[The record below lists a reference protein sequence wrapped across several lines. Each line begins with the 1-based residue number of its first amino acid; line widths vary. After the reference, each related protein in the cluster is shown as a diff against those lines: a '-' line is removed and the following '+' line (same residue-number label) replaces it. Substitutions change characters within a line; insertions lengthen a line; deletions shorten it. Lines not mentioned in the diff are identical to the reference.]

1 MRVGAA
7 RRRVRLPERLHI
19 GGRAGNTR
27 LQHRPVGPRGE
38 LAREAGIAVHRQR
51 GLDLAR
57 FDQHVAEVQEE
68 SLEVVRRDPRVPA
81 NALRPLPRLE
91 PHVARVVRVR
101 AVDPLGDADV
111 EVAPLLLERVAVAF
125 GVDRLGRGGVAG
137 GEQVELGPRRHRVLH
152 REVAAAHHLLVLV
165 DGAFRHQQA
174 RVEAQVPR
182 FLGIEAHRLLEVL
195 AREHRVVG
203 DLGAD
208 RLVPRPLAEPPDV
221 HPPDV
226 RSGDRV
232 VGCGDVRGLERGE
245 RGRDAVVGSA
255 VQRGPRSYTTSWWRL
270 RSDCPARPG
279 AWWPACITARGSS
292 ACSLTAVP
300 IWSSSGCATASRPRA
315 ARSSRPGWLARPG
328 RCWPACPA
336 GAPRGA
342 RARPSPR

>member
-232 VGCGDVRGLERGE
+232 VGCGDVRGLERGQ

-255 VQRGPRSYTTSWWRL
+255 VQRGPEDLVGLHRGGGALGTRALLRRGPDRDPPTARPDKGGERDDHQCSPEHVTTDHGTLPRGI
-270 RSDCPARPG
+270 PAHVPRGAHRPG
-279 AWWPACITARGSS
+279 AQ
-292 ACSLTAVP
+292 
-300 IWSSSGCATASRPRA
+300 
-315 ARSSRPGWLARPG
+315 
-328 RCWPACPA
+328 
-336 GAPRGA
+336 
-342 RARPSPR
+342 